1 LKFLEE
7 CGLQDKLNFKSATPV
22 VRDETH
28 PLFGKSIV
36 MTGFRDK
43 ELEEKL
49 KVVGA
54 KLGSSVSKNTFVVL
68 TKDVNENTGKV
79 QDAKSKNVLIM
90 TPEDFTAKYLS

>member
-1 LKFLEE
+1 MKFLEE
-7 CGLQDKLNFKSATPV
+7 CGLQDKLNFKQVTPV
-22 VRDETH
+22 VRDESH

-54 KLGSSVSKNTFVVL
+54 KLGSSVSKNTFAVL
-68 TKDVNENTGKV
+68 VSDVNENTGKV
-79 QDAKSKNVLIM
+79 QDAKAKNIPVM
-90 TPEDFTAKYLS
+90 TPEDFTAKYL